1 MNENRDGIERLRET
15 VDAVARE
22 LERRPIAHR
31 APRRG
36 VPLAFAAAALVVV
49 LLAWLALFRPASNPE
64 VEVLVL
70 KVRGRP
76 VHARVVQG
84 QAPSTIIVMPQ
95 PEGLVTPVATTAI
108 AGGMP

>member
-1 MNENRDGIERLRET
+1 MNENRNGIERLREA
-15 VDAVARE
+15 VDLVARE
-22 LERRPIAHR
+22 MERRPIAHR
-31 APRRG
+31 VPRRG
-36 VPLAFAAAALVVV
+36 VPVALAAAALVAL

-76 VHARVVQG
+76 VRARVVEG

-95 PEGLVTPVATTAI
+95 PEGAATPVATTAI
-108 AGGMP
+108 GGGMP